1 MVGTFMAIFV
11 AFVWLGL
18 FAVLLHDQGEC
29 PFNGSQ

>member
-1 MVGTFMAIFV
+1 MVGTYMASFV

-29 PFNGSQ
+29 LFNGSQ